1 MSSDL
6 THLNLEAPEL
16 ELLWATPIIK
26 RRLNAPPEFN
36 ADLSETLLTLRA
48 QDNRP
53 RGRSNYGGWQSEQTL
68 FELDDPNLRALHEA
82 CAQSVADLIVQ
93 CGRARPD
100 QDIGVRLYA
109 WANVLDRG
117 GYNVYHTHP
126 NNDLSGVYYVDA
138 GEADPANAKS
148 GVVCFYDPRS
158 AAGMMATPFMGF
170 NEDCEFSPESGMLIL
185 FPSYLGHSVHA
196 YTGARPRIAV
206 GFNAVVEAE

>member
-117 GYNVYHTHP
+117 GHNV
-126 NNDLSGVYYVDA
+126 
-138 GEADPANAKS
+138 
-148 GVVCFYDPRS
+148 
-158 AAGMMATPFMGF
+158 
-170 NEDCEFSPESGMLIL
+170 
-185 FPSYLGHSVHA
+185 
-196 YTGARPRIAV
+196 
-206 GFNAVVEAE
+206 